1 MVKAGPGRDEM
12 FGQGGPDVL
21 VGGPGRDVANGG
33 PARDECSAEVERF
46 CEL

>member
-1 MVKAGPGRDEM
+1 M
-12 FGQGGPDVL
+12 FGQGGADVL
-21 VGGPGRDVANGG
+21 VGGPDRDVANGG